1 VPVICLHV
9 FFLEKRLLQNEIE
22 SGPSEKQQDNH
33 HKLAYSHTNPTN
45 SLKKK
50 LNKNFFLL
58 ETHCT

>member
-50 LNKNFFLL
+50 LNKNFF
-58 ETHCT
+58 C